1 MMTNTGLSIEGE
13 GFGWAGN
20 FPVLKGASLSEIVN
34 ALMAFV
40 RDATPEQIRAWNSSI
55 PLVQFEAGK
64 VLDVRP
70 ASREYGAVFEY
81 MMPFSQRRVDV
92 ILLVSGAVLVV
103 ELKGDSNTRQ
113 GDIEQMADYARGL
126 YTNHALCG
134 EEGVRVHALLVSY
147 GMRSAERQEEW
158 YTLTNIDKLHDEV
171 LRFDQPEKATPIPL
185 ERFLH
190 QDNHQPP
197 PSLVQAVRAYFSNQ
211 ELPRIKRIDEV
222 TGDALKAVISEIRD
236 AHSTGRRKLIL
247 VSGVPGAGKTYV
259 GLQIAHEHFLDDL
272 SEVMESGSKPSAPAV
287 FLSGNKPLVEVLQY
301 EMRRAGGDGKVFVQN
316 VKDFVKRYST
326 KKAVIPPHHVLI
338 FDEAQRAWD
347 AKRVKAKH
355 DDIHAVSEPE
365 SFIRFASRIPSWSA
379 VIGLIGEGQQIY
391 TGEEGGMDLW
401 AEAVQNGGLDW
412 DVVGPP
418 QFQNIFQTRGVP
430 YTCVKPLHLAR
441 SVRFHFAHGLSEWAA
456 GVVDG
461 YLSTTELSTMVDRLW
476 EQGYQIRIT
485 RNLHKAKA
493 FLWDKYQHQPDAR
506 YGMLTG
512 GRDKG
517 LKDLDLNKVDTRTFR
532 AGPWYSD
539 PESSPSS
546 CRRLTDAITEF
557 SAQGLELDHSLLV
570 WGTDLLRKDGIWS
583 DALAMRYLRRGDVAD
598 PLQLRLNAYRV
609 LLTRGREGVLIC
621 LPQQIQEL
629 NETYEHLLAAGCRE
643 LS

>member
-1 MMTNTGLSIEGE
+1 MLSTAGAIDGE

-20 FPVLKGASLSEIVN
+20 FPVLKGATISEVVN
-34 ALMAFV
+34 ALMSFV

-55 PLVQFEAGK
+55 PLVQIEAGK
-64 VLDVRP
+64 VLDVKP
-70 ASREYGAVFEY
+70 SSKEYGAVFEY
-81 MMPFSQRRVDV
+81 TMPYSQRRVDV
-92 ILLVSGAVLVV
+92 ILLISGAVLVV

-134 EEGVRVHALLVSY
+134 EDGVRVHALLVSY
-147 GMRSAERQEEW
+147 GMPSAERKEEW
-158 YTLTNIDKLHDEV
+158 YTLTNIDKLHEEV
-171 LRFDQPEKATPIPL
+171 MRFDQPERASPIPL
-185 ERFLH
+185 DRFLH

-197 PSLVQAVRAYFSNQ
+197 PSLVQAVRAYFSKQ
-211 ELPRIKRIDEV
+211 ELPRIKRIDDV
-222 TGDALKAVISEIRD
+222 TGDALKSVISEIRET
-236 AHSTGRRKLIL
+236 HSAKRRKLIL

-272 SEVMESGSKPSAPAV
+272 SELMESGSKPSAPAV
-287 FLSGNKPLVEVLQY
+287 FLSGNKPLVDVLQY

-326 KKAVIPPHHVLI
+326 KKAVVPPHHVLI

-355 DDIHAVSEPE
+355 DDVHAVSEPE
-365 SFIRFASRIPSWSA
+365 SFIRFASRIPAWSA

-401 AEAVQNGGLDW
+401 AEAIQNGGEQW

-418 QFQNIFQTRGVP
+418 QFHSIFRSRGLA
-430 YTCVKPLHLAR
+430 YTPIAPLHLAR
-441 SVRFHFAHGLSEWAA
+441 SVRFHFAHGLSEWSG

-461 YLSTTELSTMVDRLW
+461 HLSTGDLSLMVDLLW
-476 EQGYQIRIT
+476 QQGYQIRIT
-485 RNLHKAKA
+485 RNLHKAKE
-493 FLWDKYQHQPDAR
+493 FLWEKYRLQPDAR

-517 LKDLDLNKVDTRTFR
+517 LQDLDLNKVNTRTFR
-532 AGPWYSD
+532 AGPWYAD

-557 SAQGLELDHSLLV
+557 SAQGLELDHALLV
-570 WGTDLLRKDGIWS
+570 WGTDLIRKAGVWD
-583 DALAMRYLRRGDVAD
+583 DALAMRYLRKGDVAD

-621 LPQQIQEL
+621 IPQQITEL
-629 NETYEHLLAAGCRE
+629 DETFDFLMAAGCRPLE
-643 LS
+643 

>member
-1 MMTNTGLSIEGE
+1 MQSIERPIEGE

-20 FPVLKGASLSEIVN
+20 FPVLKGATVSELIN
-34 ALMAFV
+34 DLTSFV
-40 RDATPEQIRAWNSSI
+40 LDATPEQIRAWKSSV
-55 PLVQFEAGK
+55 PLVQIEAGK
-64 VLDVRP
+64 VLDVR
-70 ASREYGAVFEY
+70 AISKEYGAVFEY
-81 MMPFSQRRVDV
+81 TMPFSQRRVDV
-92 ILLVSGAVLVV
+92 ILLISGAVLVV

-147 GMRSAERQEEW
+147 GMPGAERREEW
-158 YTLTNIDKLHDEV
+158 FTMTNIDKLHEEV
-171 LRFDQPEKATPIPL
+171 LRFDQPENANPIPL
-185 ERFLH
+185 EKFLQQH
-190 QDNHQPP
+190 NHQPP
-197 PSLVQAVRAYFSNQ
+197 PSLVQAVRAYFSKQ
-211 ELPRIKRIDEV
+211 ELPRIKRIDDV
-222 TGDALKAVISEIRD
+222 TGEALKTIVQEIRNT
-236 AHSTGRRKLIL
+236 HIQKRRKLIL

-272 SEVMESGSKPSAPAV
+272 SELMENGSKPTAPAV

-316 VKDFVKRYST
+316 VKDFVKRYSK

-347 AKRVKAKH
+347 AKRVKEKH
-355 DDIHAVSEPE
+355 KDPTAISEPE
-365 SFIRFASRIPSWSA
+365 SFIQFANRIPSWSV

-401 AEAVQNGGLDW
+401 AEAVSKGGDDW
-412 DVVGPP
+412 EVVGPV
-418 QFQNIFQTRGVP
+418 QFESTFKARGIDFTPVEE
-430 YTCVKPLHLAR
+430 LHLAR

-456 GVVDG
+456 GVVDD
-461 YLSTTELSTMVDRLW
+461 SKSSKELVELADQLW
-476 EQGYQIRIT
+476 SKGYQIRIT
-485 RNLHKAKA
+485 RNLHQAKE
-493 FLWDKYQHQPDAR
+493 FLWDKYRAQPDAR

-517 LKDLDLNKVDTRTFR
+517 LVDLDVNKVATRTFN
-532 AGPWYSD
+532 AGPWYAD

-546 CRRLTDAITEF
+546 CRRLYDAITEF

-570 WGTDLLRKDGIWS
+570 WGTDLIRKDGSWDDS
-583 DALAMRYLRRGDVAD
+583 LAMRYQKKGAVAD
-598 PLQLRLNAYRV
+598 PLQLRVNAYRV

-621 LPQQIQEL
+621 LPQQIREL
-629 NETYEHLLAAGCRE
+629 DEAYDHLLSIGCR
-643 LS
+643 LL